1 MRALALTLFFA
12 LAGCAST
19 SNGVETASNSDSGFL
34 INIPSLN
41 GPPTQNHSCSEQ
53 KKACGCPGM
62 QQCCTGADGRQCCT
76 PGDCSCNQVTFKSDG
91 CSCHLHD
98 AK

>member
-19 SNGVETASNSDSGFL
+19 SDSTVSDSGFGGPS
-34 INIPSLN
+34 ISIPSLN
-41 GPPTQNHSCSEQ
+41 SPHEPARSTATM

-91 CSCHLHD
+91 CSCHD

>member
-1 MRALALTLFFA
+1 MRALALTLFLT

-19 SNGVETASNSDSGFL
+19 SDSGRDAAGKDTGFL
-34 INIPSLN
+34 INLPSLN
-41 GPPTQNHSCSEQ
+41 SPPTKNHACSEQ

-62 QQCCTGADGRQCCT
+62 QQCCTGADGRSCCK
-76 PGDCSCNQVTFKSDG
+76 PDDCSCNQVTFVSDG
-91 CSCHLHD
+91 CSCHD